1 MHKNKRHVEN
11 ATSSRWPPAND
22 DYVMDEEH
30 RNDRLLTW
38 VLIVTLVLGIAAM
51 SIDYLWKIV
60 PHNSV
65 SVSKTDSPATER
77 VPSP

>member
-51 SIDYLWKIV
+51 SVDYLWNTLPYESRRTSQADTPPTQPV
-60 PHNSV
+60 P
-65 SVSKTDSPATER
+65 
-77 VPSP
+77 